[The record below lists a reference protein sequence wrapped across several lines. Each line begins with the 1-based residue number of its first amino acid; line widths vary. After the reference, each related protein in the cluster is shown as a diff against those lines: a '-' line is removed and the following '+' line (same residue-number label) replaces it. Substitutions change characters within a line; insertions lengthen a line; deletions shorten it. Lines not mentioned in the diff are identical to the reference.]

1 MWIPRK
7 GGFLEKVNSPKNEF
21 FEKVDSPKK
30 WIPRNSGF
38 SEKVDSSKNEFAE
51 IFFQTSILA
60 METIIKAIEID
71 RTSNTLLEFFQKL
84 EHVQK
89 LVQNVPEIPH
99 KMSIKSGTELLK
111 LATTR
116 MALDI
121 IQEESDINKV
131 KETLINRYAYGV

>member
-1 MWIPRK
+1 
-7 GGFLEKVNSPKNEF
+7 
-21 FEKVDSPKK
+21 
-30 WIPRNSGF
+30 
-38 SEKVDSSKNEFAE
+38 
-51 IFFQTSILA
+51 

-131 KETLINRYAYGV
+131 KETLINRWGPFYIFRDIQTFQG

>member
-1 MWIPRK
+1 
-7 GGFLEKVNSPKNEF
+7 
-21 FEKVDSPKK
+21 
-30 WIPRNSGF
+30 
-38 SEKVDSSKNEFAE
+38 
-51 IFFQTSILA
+51 

-131 KETLINRYAYGV
+131 KETLINRWAIFRDLTTGSLFDVLGVMNV

>member
-1 MWIPRK
+1 
-7 GGFLEKVNSPKNEF
+7 
-21 FEKVDSPKK
+21 
-30 WIPRNSGF
+30 
-38 SEKVDSSKNEFAE
+38 
-51 IFFQTSILA
+51 

-131 KETLINRYAYGV
+131 KETLINRWAPFFIFRDIPTGSLFDVLGAMNV